1 MSLYLDAPIRAR
13 GLLMPSFVS
22 AMWLKHFQDTAR
34 INVDYLSNEGNH
46 FIFALELLLVHP
58 CVASSF
64 SKA

>member
-22 AMWLKHFQDTAR
+22 AMWLKHFPGYSQNKRRLLD
-34 INVDYLSNEGNH
+34 SNEGNH

-58 CVASSF
+58 
-64 SKA
+64 